1 MTGTT
6 IETPTHASAE
16 EIEIARDF
24 LTAFV
29 GGDSATFAELAHDRI
44 VLRDLNPHGLITVT
58 GREEA
63 IHAAALFASS
73 GGQMRLRHCDGR
85 AVGHRIQVTYAYG
98 SFRDGV
104 ASHFEVHAFLEVQDG
119 RVIVLDE
126 VCSGRIPEGL
136 S

>member
-1 MTGTT
+1 MTGTAIAT
-6 IETPTHASAE
+6 PQQASTQDIESA
-16 EIEIARDF
+16 RRF

-29 GGDSATFAELAHDRI
+29 AGDADAFAELAHERI

-73 GGQMRLRHCDGR
+73 GGEMRLRALDAR
-85 AVGHRIQVTYAYG
+85 AVGQRVQVTYSYG
-98 SFRDGV
+98 SLRDGF
-104 ASHFEVHAFLEVQDG
+104 ASHFEVHAFVDVQDG
-119 RVIVLDE
+119 RVTVLDE
-126 VCSGRIPEGL
+126 VCSGRIPEAQ